1 MRTKTTYLHSVLF
14 MMTAVLA
21 AGCLDSYPPP
31 KGKGTANTLV
41 VEALIDPASGTGS
54 VTLTRSV
61 PLASE
66 DRPKAESR
74 ADVTIEDESGFSF
87 KLPETEPGIYK
98 ISSAALSVD
107 KKYRLNIRT
116 SQNSIYQSDY
126 IVSKRTPPIDT
137 ISYAVVKD
145 GLEVRV
151 SAHDPT
157 GNSQYYRWRYAETWE
172 YYSSYSSQYRFQSPG
187 VVVDRAF
194 NESIQHCW
202 KTQLG
207 LSILM
212 ESTTRLKEDRVSNF
226 PLLVIPGNSIKLSVK
241 YSLLVRQQALTEEAY
256 NYWSTLQRITENLGG
271 LYDPLPAEL
280 KGNISCIT
288 DPSESVIGFFSG
300 GSIEEKR
307 VFLKVRDLPGGLLRY
322 NPPVCQIDTID
333 VADLRGTP
341 TGTLL
346 IGAVY
351 NEEYTKVI
359 AYTTAESRCIDCRTY
374 GGGVLTKPDFWD

>member
-1 MRTKTTYLHSVLF
+1 MKIKTTYLRPVLF
-14 MMTAVLA
+14 MITVVLA

-41 VEALIDPASGTGS
+41 VEALIDPDNGTGS
-54 VTLTRSV
+54 VTLTRSI
-61 PLASE
+61 PLASVE
-66 DRPKAESR
+66 RPKAESR
-74 ADVTIEDESGFSF
+74 AEVTIEDESGFSF

-98 ISSAALSVD
+98 ISSAALSID

-137 ISYAVVKD
+137 ISYAVVND
-145 GLEVRV
+145 GLEIRV

-157 GNSQYYRWRYAETWE
+157 GNSQYYRWRYTETWE
-172 YYSSYSSQYRFQSPG
+172 YFSSYSSQYRIQSPG

-194 NESIQHCW
+194 NESLQHCW
-202 KTQLG
+202 KTQSG
-207 LSILM
+207 LPMLM
-212 ESTTRLKEDRVSNF
+212 ESTVRLKEDRVTNF

-241 YSLLVRQQALTEEAY
+241 YSILLRQQALTEEAY

-307 VFLKVRDLPGGLLRY
+307 IFLRAKDLPAGLLRY
-322 NPPVCQIDTID
+322 NSPVCQIDTLWA
-333 VADLRGTP
+333 ADLPGTP
-341 TGTLL
+341 VGTLL
-346 IGAVY
+346 IGAIY
-351 NEEYTKVI
+351 NEEYTRII
-359 AYTTAESRCIDCRTY
+359 AYTTAENWCIDCQAY
-374 GGGVLTKPDFWD
+374 GGGVLIKPDFWD

>member
-1 MRTKTTYLHSVLF
+1 MKIKTTYLHSVLF
-14 MMTAVLA
+14 MMTVVLA

-31 KGKGTANTLV
+31 KGKGAAGTLV
-41 VEALIDPASGTGS
+41 VEALIDPVNGTGS

-61 PLASE
+61 PLASAE
-66 DRPKAESR
+66 TPKAETR
-74 ADVTIEDESGFSF
+74 ADVTLEDENGSSF
-87 KLPETEPGIYK
+87 KLQETESGIYTT
-98 ISSAALSVD
+98 SSEALSVD

-145 GLEVRV
+145 GLEIRV

-157 GNSQYYRWRYAETWE
+157 GNSQYYRWRYTETWE
-172 YYSSYSSQYRFQSPG
+172 YFSSYSSQYLIQSPG
-187 VVVDRAF
+187 VVVDRPF
-194 NESIQHCW
+194 NENIQHCW
-202 KTQLG
+202 KTQSG
-207 LSILM
+207 LPTLL
-212 ESTTRLKEDRVSNF
+212 ESTTRLNEDRVTNF

-241 YSLLVRQQALTEEAY
+241 YSILVRQQALTEEAY

-307 VFLKVRDLPGGLLRY
+307 IFLNVRDLPGGLLRY
-322 NPPVCQIDTID
+322 NSPVCQIDTIE

-346 IGAVY
+346 IGAIY
-351 NEEYTKVI
+351 NEEYTRVI
-359 AYTTAESRCIDCRTY
+359 AYTTAEDRCIDCRTY
-374 GGGVLTKPDFWD
+374 GGGVLIKPDFWD